1 VTSPRGTSVDAFLA
15 TLDHPLKRAVERL
28 RSAILASNDR
38 ISEQVKWNA
47 PSFVYEGVD
56 RATFRLQ
63 PGNRL
68 ELILHRGAKTRDDV
82 ADFRFADASGLAEW
96 LAPDRAVVRFRD
108 DADAEAKQAAVVDL
122 VNRWVLA

>member
-1 VTSPRGTSVDAFLA
+1 MPSGGEVDAFLA
-15 TLDHPLKRAVERL
+15 QLDHPFKPAIERL
-28 RSAILASNDR
+28 RAAILSSNDG
-38 ISEQVKWNA
+38 ITEQVKWNA
-47 PSFVYEGVD
+47 PSFVYDGVD

-82 ADFRFADASGLAEW
+82 AEFRFADDSGLPEW

-108 DADAEAKQAAVVDL
+108 AADVDAKQDAVVDL
-122 VNRWVLA
+122 VNRWVRV

>member
-1 VTSPRGTSVDAFLA
+1 MPAGSAGVDAFLA
-15 TLDHPLKRAVERL
+15 QLDHPFKPAIERL
-28 RSAILASNDR
+28 RAAILASNPG

-47 PSFVYEGVD
+47 PSFVYDGVD

-63 PGNRL
+63 PGDRL

-82 ADFRFADASGLAEW
+82 AEFRFEDASGLTEW
-96 LAPDRAVVRFRD
+96 LTPDRAVVRFSD
-108 DADAEAKQAAVVDL
+108 LADADAKQPAVVDL